1 MRLLLSRVV
10 GFLRGRRLDH
20 DMDDE
25 VRFHL
30 EMAVDEYVRG
40 GLNRDDARVAAL
52 RNFGGVTQMKEAY
65 RDQRGLHAAIIATS
79 SSACVV
85 RARREPREA
94 GRVTDAAAP
103 AASHVYARPL
113 RASSRSAAARPL
125 LLAAAWS
132 VRTSIA

>member
-65 RDQRGLHAAIIATS
+65 RDQRGLPWLEMLLQD
-79 SSACVV
+79 V
-85 RARREPREA
+85 RFGARML
-94 GRVTDAAAP
+94 
-103 AASHVYARPL
+103 L
-113 RASSRSAAARPL
+113 RAPGFT
-125 LLAAAWS
+125 LAALLTLTPATFNLSKSKRATFWLS
-132 VRTSIA
+132 A